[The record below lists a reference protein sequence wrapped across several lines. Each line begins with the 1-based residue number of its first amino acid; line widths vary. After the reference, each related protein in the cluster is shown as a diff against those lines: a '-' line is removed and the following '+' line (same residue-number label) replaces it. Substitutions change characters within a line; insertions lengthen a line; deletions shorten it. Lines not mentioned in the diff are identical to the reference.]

1 MVGFGEKIAAEAY
14 PPWEEQY
21 LSYGQLKLQ
30 IDQILAVK
38 PADGHGDSAGVY
50 EARKHIFQVPPGRLS
65 CQEGRTFCCMQP
77 ACAMLTAPAA
87 RLHRRR
93 RRHSC

>member
-21 LSYGQLKLQ
+21 LNYGQLKLQ

-38 PADGHGDSAGVY
+38 PAEGDSGDASVY

-65 CQEGRTFCCMQP
+65 CQ
-77 ACAMLTAPAA
+77 
-87 RLHRRR
+87 
-93 RRHSC
+93 